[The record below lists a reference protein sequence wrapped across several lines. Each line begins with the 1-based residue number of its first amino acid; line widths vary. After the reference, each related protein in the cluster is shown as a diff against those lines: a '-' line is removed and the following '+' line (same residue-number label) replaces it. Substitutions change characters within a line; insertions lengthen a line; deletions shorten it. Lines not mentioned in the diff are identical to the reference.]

1 MRAVFL
7 SPMSLLI
14 VATRESRSNGRG
26 LFNDWFVQLQR
37 HFPFFLQFKTVD
49 NTFRI
54 AKNRFS
60 ILHNLNLIRLSWR
73 IYYATKITFSC
84 HFIFW

>member
-37 HFPFFLQFKTVD
+37 HFIFFFFFFFFSLKPWITV
-49 NTFRI
+49 FELR
-54 AKNRFS
+54 
-60 ILHNLNLIRLSWR
+60 
-73 IYYATKITFSC
+73 KIDFQGT
-84 HFIFW
+84 